1 VLSNLLFMVQVQSI
15 ADRNAARVDEVNQ
28 MAKVS

>member
-1 VLSNLLFMVQVQSI
+1 MVQVQSI